1 MLHGLRRLTRGHW
14 RARGRLALAVAAL
27 VLLGTA
33 CSKGTYA
40 VELFPE
46 QHYQQSFKK
55 QEPPRLDPPEG
66 AVPVTGREVALDFET
81 ANNTANPLPLTREVV
96 AHGAEL
102 FRVNCSMCHGT
113 RGLGDG
119 AVAPFLAAGG
129 APPANLVAVGPG
141 RSEGQLFWLM
151 SNGGTRGLANLPEEL
166 PFIMPT
172 FRLLLDEEDRWSLV
186 HYVRFLA
193 EQGQ

>member
-1 MLHGLRRLTRGHW
+1 MVLHGLRRLTSGPWFSRGQLV
-14 RARGRLALAVAAL
+14 LAAAAL
-27 VLLGTA
+27 GLVVAA
-33 CSKGTYA
+33 CSKGTYE

-81 ANNTANPLPLTREVV
+81 PNNTANPLLGTREVV

-113 RGLGDG
+113 RGRGDG

-129 APPANLVAVGPG
+129 APPANLVAVSPG
-141 RSEGQLFWLM
+141 RSDGQLFWLM
-151 SNGGTRGLANLPEEL
+151 SNGGTRGLANLPKEL
-166 PFIMPT
+166 PIIMPT
-172 FRLLLDEEDRWSLV
+172 FRLLLNEEDRWSLV
-186 HYVRFLA
+186 RYVRFLA
-193 EQGQ
+193 AQ